1 MRKLRFD
8 LTIDASA
15 ALAPNA
21 DSFYAQ
27 AYLGGSEIADNFRTL
42 PGIKYKTK
50 IGTVTFGNQ
59 LLAVSPC
66 NFPNLNTDDLSS
78 VEIDVCALSAMAQVC
93 QFDLEQSFVSLQMAA
108 GSNGDFTVANFFNF
122 YWSEMANSINGQI
135 ESLRWQGDTGLAPL
149 PGPIPDP
156 LSLCDGYEVA
166 LTAGLVPPVT
176 VPPTT
181 PVVNGGTGAIATFAT
196 LITKLNAAF
205 ALTPAN
211 IASRTADLR
220 FYMPT
225 QLVNLYRYGVAAG
238 NTNAYITQDL
248 NLTYLGIKIVLC
260 PGMSNDTF
268 VITLK
273 DNLIYAF
280 DGEGDS
286 SDLRAVNLADTV
298 AEPVIRT
305 RANMKV
311 GFSYVNPGDIVF
323 YS

>member
-21 DSFYAQ
+21 EAFYAQ
-27 AYLGGSEIADNFRTL
+27 AYLGGTEITDNFRTL

-50 IGTVTFGNQ
+50 IGTVTFGTG
-59 LLAVSPC
+59 LLAASPC

-78 VEIDVCALSAMAQVC
+78 VEVDVCALSAMAQVC

-108 GSNGDFTVANFFNF
+108 GSNGDFTVASFFNF
-122 YWSEMANSINGQI
+122 YWSEMANAIAGQI
-135 ESLRWQGDTGLAPL
+135 ESLRWQGDTGGAAPL
-149 PGPIPDP
+149 D
-156 LSLCDGYEVA
+156 LCDGYEVK
-166 LTAGLVPPVT
+166 LTAALPP
-176 VPPTT
+176 PIPL
-181 PVVNGGTGAIATFAT
+181 PGVNYVIDGGSGAINTFSGVGELAD
-196 LITKLNAAF
+196 KLEAAF
-205 ALTPAN
+205 ALVPAS

-220 FYMPT
+220 IYMPT
-225 QLVNLYRYGVAAG
+225 QLVNIYRLGVASG
-238 NTNAYITQDL
+238 NTNAFITQDL
-248 NLTYLGIKIVLC
+248 ALTYLGIKIVLC

-273 DNLIYAF
+273 DNLLYAF

-286 SDLRAVNLADTV
+286 SDLRAINLADTV

-311 GFSYVNPGDIVF
+311 GFSFVNPQDIV
-323 YS
+323 YYN